1 MSRIRRRLPSA
12 FVAIP
17 ALLACAVAVLVTA
30 LAGPVAGLLAG
41 ALAGLASLAIEGQVN
56 ALAAIAAKITHG
68 DRYAIVPRQPR
79 GPLADLAK
87 AVRRTQ
93 RWA

>member
-41 ALAGLASLAIEGQVN
+41 LASLAIEGQVK

-93 RWA
+93 RWT